1 MGHYRPLKYIIIG
14 LAKQKKGLIRRLRT
28 VFFVVAKKNKRL
40 PIKWQKL
47 PIRRQKL
54 PIRWQKLP
62 IRWQNHQIDD
72 GEDEKKRTNG

>member
-54 PIRWQKLP
+54 PIRWQ
-62 IRWQNHQIDD
+62 NHQIDD